1 LRRPSEAA
9 VDKQMG
15 RHDAVGDEVLTELLA
30 AMAFRGRAVIVGAY
44 DLRPFQASAL
54 TVLMGLQEIRS
65 CVYRYFLEPPRAA
78 DIDYLCG
85 VLDELADPSAV
96 VPIAGLHRTGRLPR
110 CAGANR
116 RSPPGRQ
123 ARTDH
128 GLTCLVPSPDE
139 SGERHDP
146 SMRRVARRH
155 GGAIPP
161 RHILPAPDSPA

>member
-1 LRRPSEAA
+1 MRRPSEAA

-44 DLRPFQASAL
+44 DLRPFQVSAL

-96 VPIAGLHRTGRLPR
+96 VPIAGLHRLEDFRDALEQTAVRPQ
-110 CAGANR
+110 AGK
-116 RSPPGRQ
+116 
-123 ARTDH
+123 
-128 GLTCLVPSPDE
+128 
-139 SGERHDP
+139 
-146 SMRRVARRH
+146 RVL
-155 GGAIPP
+155 IM
-161 RHILPAPDSPA
+161 D

>member
-1 LRRPSEAA
+1 
-9 VDKQMG
+9 MG

-44 DLRPFQASAL
+44 DLRPFQVSAL

-96 VPIAGLHRTGRLPR
+96 VPIAGLHRLEDFRDALEQTAVRPQ
-110 CAGANR
+110 AGK
-116 RSPPGRQ
+116 
-123 ARTDH
+123 
-128 GLTCLVPSPDE
+128 
-139 SGERHDP
+139 
-146 SMRRVARRH
+146 RVL
-155 GGAIPP
+155 IM
-161 RHILPAPDSPA
+161 D